1 MKYAAFKLAGVALSL
16 SLAWTSAQA
25 AALRVAADP
34 VPHAEILNYI
44 KKIDPSLDLK
54 VVELT
59 SGVNANELLASG
71 DVDANYFQHVPYL
84 KDQEKALGKT
94 FAVAATVH
102 IEPLGIYSHKH
113 KDFSSLPENATVA
126 VPNNTTNLSRAL
138 FLLQA
143 QKLIKLDPKFTDPAT
158 TLATPKDIVENPKHL
173 KILEIESPQIPRSLD
188 DVDLAVIN
196 GNYALEAGLVPAK
209 DALGLESAEHQP
221 AVDDLHDIVLLRL
234 AQRAAVGN
242 GMPFFQA
249 AATAGSGRVLGD
261 KHRVTAHRRLLA
273 IIDRRSGRQP
283 LANKVCGM
291 PIDNL
296 RSLIETVLPLFPP
309 QTEA

>member
-44 KKIDPSLDLK
+44 KKIDPSLDIK

-59 SGVNANELLASG
+59 SGVNANELLANG

-102 IEPLGIYSHKH
+102 IEPLGIYSRKH
-113 KDFSSLPENATVA
+113 KDFNSVPENGTVA

-138 FLLQA
+138 FLLQS
-143 QKLIKLDPKFTDPAT
+143 QGLIKLGAKFTNPAT

-173 KILEIESPQIPRSLD
+173 KIL
-188 DVDLAVIN
+188 
-196 GNYALEAGLVPAK
+196 
-209 DALGLESAEHQP
+209 
-221 AVDDLHDIVLLRL
+221 
-234 AQRAAVGN
+234 
-242 GMPFFQA
+242 
-249 AATAGSGRVLGD
+249 
-261 KHRVTAHRRLLA
+261 
-273 IIDRRSGRQP
+273 
-283 LANKVCGM
+283 
-291 PIDNL
+291 
-296 RSLIETVLPLFPP
+296 
-309 QTEA
+309 

>member
-1 MKYAAFKLAGVALSL
+1 MPLLNWQESHCLFLWHGRLPGCRAARRRGPGSP
-16 SLAWTSAQA
+16 
-25 AALRVAADP
+25 RGDP
-34 VPHAEILNYI
+34 QLHQ
-44 KKIDPSLDLK
+44 KIDPSLDLK

-158 TLATPKDIVENPKHL
+158 TTATPKDIVENPKHL

-209 DALGLESAEHQP
+209 DALGLESAEHNP
-221 AVDDLHDIVLLRL
+221 YANILVTT
-234 AQRAAVGN
+234 
-242 GMPFFQA
+242 P
-249 AATAGSGRVLGD
+249 ATANDPRIKALAKDLTSPQVAEFIRKTYNGSVIP
-261 KHRVTAHRRLLA
+261 V
-273 IIDRRSGRQP
+273 
-283 LANKVCGM
+283 V
-291 PIDNL
+291 
-296 RSLIETVLPLFPP
+296 P
-309 QTEA
+309 QS

>member
-94 FAVAATVH
+94 FTVAATVH

-143 QKLIKLDPKFTDPAT
+143 QKLIKLDPKYTDPAT

-209 DALGLESAEHQP
+209 DALGLESAEHNPYANILVTTP
-221 AVDDLHDIVLLRL
+221 A
-234 AQRAAVGN
+234 
-242 GMPFFQA
+242 
-249 AATAGSGRVLGD
+249 
-261 KHRVTAHRRLLA
+261 
-273 IIDRRSGRQP
+273 
-283 LANKVCGM
+283 LANDPRIKALAK
-291 PIDNL
+291 DL
-296 RSLIETVLPLFPP
+296 TSP
-309 QTEA
+309 QVAEFIRKTYNGSVIPVAPQS